1 MPTIPPRILYPGI
14 VIGILL
20 MSVTAHVILIVLA
33 SRDGGAQVVDD
44 YYEKATHWDAEQ
56 AENARALRHVAP
68 R

>member
-1 MPTIPPRILYPGI
+1 MRTIPPQLLYPGI

-33 SRDGGAQVVDD
+33 SSDGGAQVVDD
-44 YYEKATHWDAEQ
+44 YYDKAINWDAEQ
-56 AENARALRHVAP
+56 AEQARDLRHVAP